1 MVITVTTNVMLD
13 KTVYLPNFE
22 LGKIFRSQKVENVV
36 GGKGINISLQ
46 LTELQTENIALGFLG
61 GEVGK
66 QIKSMLDID
75 KIKNDF
81 VWVEGNTRIGFTIL
95 EDNFQQTSIF
105 EPNHKISD
113 DKKIE
118 LVKKCTEYATTSS
131 TFAIAGSVPNKEIS
145 DIYKLIIDGVKNINP
160 NCKIFLDSYGKEFK
174 EGIKAKPFCVK
185 QNKKESEIFANC
197 LIKNENDYIAVLNLY
212 DVELAIITNGP
223 YYAYIKYKNNYYRVT
238 PLPIKIINPIGCGD
252 VMNALFIYCFEKEK
266 SFINTIK
273 YGFAAAASNAEK
285 WTIAKNSLIDIERYV
300 DKIIVEPLGERTYST
315 PIKLR

>member
-1 MVITVTTNVMLD
+1 MVTTVTTNAMLD
-13 KTVYLPNFE
+13 KTLYLPSLE

-66 QIKSMLDID
+66 QIKNLLDKD

-81 VWVEGNTRIGFTIL
+81 VWVEDNTRIGFTIL

-105 EPNHKISD
+105 EPNHKILD

-118 LVKKCTEYATTSS
+118 LVKKCMEYATTSS

-145 DIYKLIIDGVKNINP
+145 DIYKLIIDGVKKINP
-160 NCKIFLDSYGKEFK
+160 NCKIFLDSYGEEFK

-185 QNKKESEIFANC
+185 QNKKEADNFANC
-197 LIKNENDYIAVLNLY
+197 LIKNEGDYLSVLNLY
-212 DVELAIITNGP
+212 DVEFAIITNGP
-223 YYAYIKYKNNYYRVT
+223 DYAYTKYNNNYYRVT
-238 PLPIKIINPIGCGD
+238 PLPVKVVNPIGCGD

-266 SFINTIK
+266 NFIDTIK
-273 YGFAAAASNAEK
+273 YGFAAAALNAEK
-285 WTIAKNSLIDIERYV
+285 WRIAKNSLADIEKYI
-300 DKIIVEPLGERTYST
+300 DKIIVEPLEERFYSP
-315 PIKLR
+315 PIKLI